1 MANYDCDVVISGLGP
16 VGATLAALLV
26 DMGLTV
32 IILEK
37 EAGVFPLPRA
47 AHIDHEIMRVFQQI
61 GIAEAIE
68 SAVRPA
74 APYEFRAAN
83 GDLLLRFDPAIGPK
97 PSGWANSYMIYQ
109 PGIEAAL
116 RAKLAG
122 SSLAECRLGQA
133 VTAVTQDENGVVA
146 HIQSANGPDQVR
158 GRYLVACDGASSP
171 IREAL
176 GINLTDFQF
185 DEPWLVVDVLVKDK
199 TKLPDVNLQMC
210 DPARPTT
217 CIQMSEGRHRWEFM
231 LLPGETADM
240 MLETHMVASLLAKWH
255 VGDSVE
261 IERRAVYR
269 FHGLIADKWRDGRI
283 FLAGDAAH
291 QMPPFAGQ
299 GMCSGIRDVANL
311 AWKLHAVI
319 SDNAKPD
326 LLDTYQLERAPHV
339 QFFINTATAMGKMVC
354 MLDPA
359 AAAMRN
365 AAMTAQ
371 MTTGVRPSPLTPPPF
386 AHGAMLA
393 GSPQAGSLFPQPWS
407 NDEKMDD
414 VLSSG
419 TWLLSRA
426 PWDSGD
432 GFTTIQSLHLDDPLL
447 ADFSGALQ
455 DWLDMAG
462 VESVLVRPDRYVFGT
477 GRPAELLKA
486 YAAHMSN

>member
-68 SAVRPA
+68 NAVRPA
-74 APYEFRAAN
+74 APYEFRAAD
-83 GDLLLRFDPAIGPK
+83 GDLLLRFDPSVGQR

-109 PGIEAAL
+109 PGIEAAV
-116 RAKLAG
+116 RTKLAENN
-122 SSLAECRLGQA
+122 LADCRLGHS
-133 VTAVTQDENGVVA
+133 VTSVTQDEHGVVA
-146 HIQSANGPDQVR
+146 HTVGANGPGQVR
-158 GRYLVACDGASSP
+158 GRYLVGCDGASSP
-171 IREAL
+171 TREAL
-176 GINLTDFQF
+176 GIKLTDFHF

-231 LLPGETADM
+231 LLPDETADM

-255 VGDSVE
+255 VGASIE

-269 FHGLIADKWRDGRI
+269 FHGLIADTWRDGRI

-319 SDNAKPD
+319 VDGAKDN

-339 QFFINTATAMGKMVC
+339 QFFINIAIAMGKMVC

-365 AAMTAQ
+365 AGMTAQ
-371 MTTGVRPSPLTPPPF
+371 MRTGASPQPLVPPPF
-386 AHGAMLA
+386 ADGAILT

-407 NDEKMDD
+407 NDEKLDNI
-414 VLSSG
+414 LCSG
-419 TWLLSRA
+419 AWLLSRTS
-426 PWDSGD
+426 WDSGD
-432 GFTTIQSLHLDDPLL
+432 NLSTIQSLHLDDPLL
-447 ADFSGALQ
+447 ADFRPALQ
-455 DWLDMAG
+455 DWLDRAG
-462 VESVLVRPDRYVFGT
+462 VDGVLVRPDRYVFGT
-477 GRPAELLKA
+477 GRPAELLQA
-486 YAAHMSN
+486 YAAHLSH